1 MKNIEKG
8 ITLIALVIT
17 IIVLLILAG
26 VAIAMLTG
34 DNGIITNAQRSRSN
48 TAYRAAD
55 EKMRLAYMAV
65 RTEIAANFANDTSY
79 DATADQFAEKLKDL
93 VQQDCDNASSDN
105 TKWTVTLGEIVK
117 DGDDKPTREILI
129 LCDDPAILI
138 GTETTGKPMND
149 GYVYGKIILEPRTA
163 SYYFDFQSKPA
174 TPGGSTTNT
183 TNVTP

>member
-1 MKNIEKG
+1 MKNQKG

-34 DNGIITNAQRSRSN
+34 ENGIITNAQRSRSN

-79 DATADQFAEKLKDL
+79 DATSDEFAKKLKEL
-93 VQQDCDNASSDN
+93 VEQDCANVTADN
-105 TKWTVTLGEIVK
+105 TTWTVTLGEIVK
-117 DGDDKPTREILI
+117 DSDDKPTREILI
-129 LCDDPAILI
+129 LCEDPGILI

-149 GYVYGKIILEPRTA
+149 GYVYGKIILQPRTA
-163 SYYFDFQSKPA
+163 NYEFDFQSKSIAPSP
-174 TPGGSTTNT
+174 TEP
-183 TNVTP
+183 